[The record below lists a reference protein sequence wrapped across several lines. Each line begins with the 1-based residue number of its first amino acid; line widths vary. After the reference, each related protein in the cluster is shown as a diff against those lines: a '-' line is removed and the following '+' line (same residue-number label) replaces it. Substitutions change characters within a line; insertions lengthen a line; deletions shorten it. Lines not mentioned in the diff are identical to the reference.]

1 MMRLAANLASIA
13 MMITAFAAA
22 QAQSPL
28 GPRPVGPAGSP
39 PAAQTPPAGQAPRG
53 ALKLDGRA
61 LPLGGTLNAPAAW
74 QAYKQ
79 RFITNTG
86 RVVDTAN
93 GQISHSEGQGY
104 GMLLAVAANDRATF
118 DRLWNWTR
126 ANLMVRDDQLIAW
139 RWTPGQRPPITDMN
153 NATDGDILIAWAL
166 AEAAEMWGVVSYRG
180 SARRIAVEVARKTV
194 MFKTANGAVLLP
206 GVLGF
211 SATDR
216 PDGPV
221 INLSYYVFPA
231 FARLSTVAPEVDWNG
246 LMQTGL
252 DQIKAARFGET
263 NLPSDWISL
272 RGDKPKPAEGFPR
285 HFSYNAIRIPLYLA
299 WAGVGDHE
307 HYSAFQT
314 WAQRPRGLST
324 INVETGMDADRL
336 SERGYGAIGT
346 LLACAVDRK
355 PVGPE
360 FRSIREGEN
369 YYSVTLQLL
378 AMTAANMRYNSCQS
392 G

>member
-1 MMRLAANLASIA
+1 MIRFATYLATIAAAMTAVASVGV
-13 MMITAFAAA
+13 A
-22 QAQSPL
+22 QAQPAPA
-28 GPRPVGPAGSP
+28 PRTVNPVAA
-39 PAAQTPPAGQAPRG
+39 PAAPDAPR
-53 ALKLDGRA
+53 APLKLDGRA
-61 LPLGGTLNAPAAW
+61 MPLGGTLNAPQAW

-79 RFITNTG
+79 RFITSTG
-86 RVVDTAN
+86 RVIDTAN

-104 GMLLAVAANDRATF
+104 GMLLAVAANDRGTF

-166 AEAAEMWGVVSYRG
+166 AEAAELWGDVSYRA
-180 SARRIAVEVARKTV
+180 SARRIAVEVARKTA
-194 MFKTANGAVLLP
+194 MFKTVNGAVLLP

-211 SATDR
+211 SASDR

-246 LMQTGL
+246 LIQTGL
-252 DQIKAARFGET
+252 DQIKAARFGST
-263 NLPSDWISL
+263 RLPSDWISL
-272 RGDKPKPAEGFPR
+272 RGDQPRPADGFPR
-285 HFSYNAIRIPLYLA
+285 QFSYNAIRIPLYMA
-299 WAGVGDHE
+299 WAGVGDHD
-307 HYSAFQT
+307 HYSAFQA
-314 WAQRPRGLST
+314 WAQRSRGLAT
-324 INVETGMDADRL
+324 VNVESGMDADRL
-336 SERGYGAIGT
+336 SERGYSAIGA
-346 LLACAVDRK
+346 LLACAVERK

-360 FRSIREGEN
+360 FRSIRESDN

-378 AMTAANMRYNSCQS
+378 AMAAANMRYNSCQ
-392 G
+392 GG